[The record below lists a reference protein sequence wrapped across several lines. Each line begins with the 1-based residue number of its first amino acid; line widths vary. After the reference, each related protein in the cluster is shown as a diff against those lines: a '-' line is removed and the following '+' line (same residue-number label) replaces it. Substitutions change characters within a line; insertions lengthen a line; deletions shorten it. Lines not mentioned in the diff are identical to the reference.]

1 MALAHQK
8 SNKEIFVLLHNIRS
22 LLNVGSVFRTAESL
36 GAARIYLSGY
46 TGTPEHPR
54 LAKTALGAESFMEWK
69 YVKSPK
75 RIIDQLKKEH
85 PKLEV
90 IGLENNLKHG
100 KPVSLV
106 KFRSRFPILLVL
118 GEEVSGISKNLLPL
132 CDKFVEIPMSGKKE
146 SLNVAVAFGIAMFEL
161 SKQKTSQ

>member
-1 MALAHQK
+1 MK
-8 SNKEIFVLLHNIRS
+8 SKEHNKEIFVLLHNIRS

-36 GAARIYLSGY
+36 GATKIYISGY

-54 LAKTALGAESFMEWK
+54 LAKTALGAESFMDWK

-90 IGLENNLKHG
+90 IGLENNLKHN

-106 KFRSRFPILLVL
+106 KFKPRFPLLLVL
-118 GEEVSGISKNLLPL
+118 GEEVGGIQKNLLPL
-132 CDKFVEIPMSGKKE
+132 CDKFVEIPMLGKKE

-161 SKQKTSQ
+161 SK